1 MPVALYVLALAVDVR
16 IPEAQ
21 SLKDKRSTIR
31 TILDGARRRF
41 GAATAETGRHDDA
54 QRSELGFAVVAGTA
68 GHAMELVDKVE
79 RFVWS
84 FPEIEVVAAERHWME
99 VER

>member
-1 MPVALYVLALAVDVR
+1 MALYALALAVDVR
-16 IPEAQ
+16 IPEAH
-21 SLKDKRSTIR
+21 SLKEKRSVIR

-41 GAATAETGRHDDA
+41 GASTAETGLHDVH
-54 QRSELGFAVVAGTA
+54 QRAELGFVVVAGEA
-68 GHAMELVDKVE
+68 RHAADVIDAIE

-84 FPEIEVVAAERHWME
+84 FPEIEVVAGDRHWME

>member
-1 MPVALYVLALAVDVR
+1 VALYVLALAVDVR
-16 IPEAQ
+16 IPEAH
-21 SLKDKRSTIR
+21 SLKEKRSVIR

-41 GAATAETGRHDDA
+41 GASTAETGLLDVH
-54 QRSELGFAVVAGTA
+54 QRSELGFVVAAGTA
-68 GHAMELVDKVE
+68 AHAVERIDSVE

-84 FPEIEVVAAERHWME
+84 FPEIEVVATERHWME

>member
-1 MPVALYVLALAVDVR
+1 MALYALALAVDVR
-16 IPEAQ
+16 IPEAH
-21 SLKDKRSTIR
+21 SLKEKRSVIR

-41 GAATAETGRHDDA
+41 GASTAETGLHDVH
-54 QRSELGFAVVAGTA
+54 QRAELGFVVVAGEA
-68 GHAMELVDKVE
+68 GHAADLVDAIE

-84 FPEIEVVAAERHWME
+84 FPEIEVLAGDRHWME

>member
-1 MPVALYVLALAVDVR
+1 MALYVLALAVDVR
-16 IPEAQ
+16 IPEAH
-21 SLKDKRSTIR
+21 SLKEKRSVIR

-41 GAATAETGRHDDA
+41 GASTAETGMLDVH
-54 QRSELGFAVVAGTA
+54 QRSELGFVVVAGSA
-68 GHAMELVDKVE
+68 GHVEELVDNVE

-84 FPEIEVVAAERHWME
+84 FPEIEVVASERHWME

>member
-1 MPVALYVLALAVDVR
+1 MALYVLALAVDVR

-21 SLKDKRSTIR
+21 SLKDKRSVIR
-31 TILDGARRRF
+31 TILDGSRRRF
-41 GAATAETGRHDDA
+41 GASTAETGLLDLH
-54 QRSELGFAVVAGTA
+54 QRSELGFVVVAGSVGQAT
-68 GHAMELVDKVE
+68 ELIDSVE

-84 FPEIEVVAAERHWME
+84 FPEIEVVASERHWME

>member
-1 MPVALYVLALAVDVR
+1 MALYVLASAVDIR

-21 SLKDKRSTIR
+21 SLKDKRSVIR

-41 GAATAETGRHDDA
+41 GASTAETGLHDVH
-54 QRSELGFAVVAGTA
+54 QRSELAFVVVAGSV
-68 GHAMELVDKVE
+68 GHATELIDSVE

-99 VER
+99 VDR

>member
-1 MPVALYVLALAVDVR
+1 MALYVLALAVDVR
-16 IPEAQ
+16 IPEAH
-21 SLKDKRSTIR
+21 SLKEKRTVIR

-41 GAATAETGRHDDA
+41 GASTAETGMLDVH
-54 QRSELGFAVVAGTA
+54 QRSELGFVVVAGSA
-68 GHAMELVDKVE
+68 GHADELIDTLE

-84 FPEIEVVAAERHWME
+84 FPEIEVVASERHWME

>member
-1 MPVALYVLALAVDVR
+1 VALYVLALAVDVR
-16 IPEAQ
+16 IPEAH
-21 SLKDKRSTIR
+21 SLKDKRSVIR

-41 GAATAETGRHDDA
+41 DASTAETGMLDVH
-54 QRSELGFAVVAGTA
+54 QRSELGFVVVAGDA
-68 GHAMELVDKVE
+68 GHAVEVVDAVE

-84 FPEIEVVAAERHWME
+84 FPEIEVVAADRHWME

>member
-1 MPVALYVLALAVDVR
+1 VALYVLALAVDVR
-16 IPEAQ
+16 IPDAQ
-21 SLKDKRSTIR
+21 SLKDKRSVIR

-41 GAATAETGRHDDA
+41 GASTAETGLHDVH
-54 QRSELGFAVVAGTA
+54 QRSELGFVVVAGTA
-68 GHAMELVDKVE
+68 GHAVELVDTIE

>member
-1 MPVALYVLALAVDVR
+1 M
-16 IPEAQ
+16 
-21 SLKDKRSTIR
+21 
-31 TILDGARRRF
+31 
-41 GAATAETGRHDDA
+41 
-54 QRSELGFAVVAGTA
+54 VAGTA
-68 GHAMELVDKVE
+68 GHAVELVDTVE

>member
-1 MPVALYVLALAVDVR
+1 MALYVLALAVDVR
-16 IPEAQ
+16 IPDAH
-21 SLKDKRSTIR
+21 SLKEKRSVIR
-31 TILDGARRRF
+31 TILDGSRRRF
-41 GAATAETGRHDDA
+41 GASTAETGMHDEH
-54 QRSELGFAVVAGTA
+54 QRSELGFVVVAGTA
-68 GHAMELVDKVE
+68 GHAVELVDTVE